1 MLSDHQADAERAAV
15 AGREATIRSV
25 GIAGPD
31 VGGQRA
37 PGCIQQG
44 VWQSC
49 KLRLEMVQLTSKA
62 MRIPPV
68 FIDELLTCMCAAVL
82 MYEGKYYRTADDGV
96 QENVEY
102 PQVRPDLILIVEL
115 CLC

>member
-1 MLSDHQADAERAAV
+1 MLSDHQADPERAAV

-49 KLRLEMVQLTSKA
+49 KLRLEMASSI
-62 MRIPPV
+62 RPR
-68 FIDELLTCMCAAVL
+68 DSAASARL
-82 MYEGKYYRTADDGV
+82 
-96 QENVEY
+96 
-102 PQVRPDLILIVEL
+102 
-115 CLC
+115 